1 MKAYQRAEQVIKSCV
16 LACSLPP
23 LPAIAAPAYQRGIHH
38 SLPGHISQCKSPE
51 LGRFVGQRNAE
62 VAVHA
67 RVCGCVCVCTET
79 CRAKGR
85 GTPVMESPWCWC
97 FLSNWVKCH
106 RRFTRRLVST
116 FPDASVLPLNPFI
129 ATIWF
134 AIIRL
139 VVYDLGGLTI
149 NIFTASHHVCTRL
162 RGTAGTH

>member
-1 MKAYQRAEQVIKSCV
+1 MFPSSPPCHRSPCLSARHTSLAPGSYIAVQVARARQVCRATQRRGCC
-16 LACSLPP
+16 AC
-23 LPAIAAPAYQRGIHH
+23 
-38 SLPGHISQCKSPE
+38 
-51 LGRFVGQRNAE
+51 
-62 VAVHA
+62 A
-67 RVCGCVCVCTET
+67 RMWVCVCVYRDVSSKRPGNAGDGVTM
-79 CRAKGR
+79 
-85 GTPVMESPWCWC
+85 VLWC